1 MKAREIEG
9 IINGILKPEYGI
21 SSEKD
26 NGILLGDPERDVNH
40 LAVCWSPTE
49 KVLLEAVALGAD
61 TVLSHEI
68 PHIPVGETSSELWR
82 VPETDCIPAN
92 IKRRK
97 ICHDHQLIILK
108 YHYPLDGWPLW
119 GTPRALAAA
128 LGFDPGKAEWINR
141 FVPAF
146 PFEPQTLGSFA
157 EQVRIAL
164 GMSGIDVAG
173 RLDWSVRKVALIV
186 GGFATRHWISEFAR
200 QSGADVMITGEM
212 LDYTARAALEADVAV
227 IKASH
232 YATENPAVIRLA
244 EHLNTTFADRLKVTY
259 LASGDSWDHFGVPL
273 IL

>member
-1 MKAREIEG
+1 MKAREIEA
-9 IINGILKPEYGI
+9 IINSILKPEYGI
-21 SSEKD
+21 PSEKD
-26 NGILLGDPERDVNH
+26 NGILIGDPERDVDH

-49 KVLLEAVALGAD
+49 KVLLEAVAIGAEA
-61 TVLSHEI
+61 VLSHEI
-68 PHIPVGETSSELWR
+68 PYIPVGETSSELWS
-82 VPETDCIPAN
+82 VPEPDCIPAN

-97 ICHDHQLIILK
+97 ICQDNQLILLK

-119 GTPRALAAA
+119 GTPRALASA
-128 LGFDPGKAEWINR
+128 LGFDPGRAEWINR

-146 PFEPQTLGSFA
+146 SFEPQTLGSFA

-173 RLDWSVRKVALIV
+173 RLDKPIRKVILIV
-186 GGFATRHWISEFAR
+186 GGFATRFWISEFAR
-200 QSGADVMITGEM
+200 QSGSDVMITGEM

-244 EHLNTTFADRLKVTY
+244 EYLKATFADHLKVTY
-259 LASGDSWDHFGVPL
+259 LASGDSWNHFGGSL
-273 IL
+273 K